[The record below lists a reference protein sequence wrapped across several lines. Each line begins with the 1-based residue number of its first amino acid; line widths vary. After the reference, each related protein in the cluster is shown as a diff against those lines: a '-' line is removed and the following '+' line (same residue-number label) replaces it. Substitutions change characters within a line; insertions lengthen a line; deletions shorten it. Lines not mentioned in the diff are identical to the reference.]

1 MLLKSWWDVFR
12 DEEPEV
18 DAGVGT
24 PEEVPAHDFPTEIPV
39 DVGIEEETTT
49 ESEAASET
57 DSEDDTADV
66 REWLK
71 QHNIEVEGEDD
82 EASLTD
88 LVTKFNG
95 QRERAAQLE
104 AELAQ
109 LRQTPNQPSVPQSGY
124 PQQTQNG
131 QPPQGQQPGQPQL
144 PPWME
149 HLRHNP
155 AVPLLVATAN
165 PDPNW
170 ERYIQLDQE
179 TGTYKAKDGTPPG
192 MYDAF
197 LKYADSYY
205 RLQEIQRK
213 SPHVYQEAV
222 IAGSPM
228 FQQMARQ
235 TWELQQ
241 QWQQYRQ
248 QQESTSEIS
257 SLQQMVAPYRDKLFE
272 LDEQG
277 RVKTHGVDANGEPVQ
292 AMTPMGKRWLE
303 LVRESVMVGGA
314 NVNWAVGQAMKQ
326 VLAEQEA
333 KAGKTNGESGTQKR
347 LRLLRG
353 QAKGSKGRGTQSSG
367 PNLDR
372 ALANP
377 IGTFEAVYNELAAH
391 GG

>member
-12 DEEPEV
+12 DDEPEV

-24 PEEVPAHDFPTEIPV
+24 PEPVPSNDFPTEIPA
-39 DVGIEEETTT
+39 DVGTGE
-49 ESEAASET
+49 EAATEAET
-57 DSEDDTADV
+57 VDETESEDDTADV

-82 EASLTD
+82 ESSLTD

-95 QRERAAQLE
+95 ERERAAQLE
-104 AELAQ
+104 AELSR
-109 LRQTPNQPSVPQSGY
+109 LRQTPNQPSVPQSWY
-124 PQQTQNG
+124 PQQTQNV
-131 QPPQGQQPGQPQL
+131 QQPNGQPQL

-155 AVPLLVATAN
+155 AVPLMVATAN

-170 ERYIQLDQE
+170 DRYIQLDQE
-179 TGTYKAKDGTPPG
+179 TGTYKAKEGTPPG

-213 SPHVYQEAV
+213 SPHVYHEAA
-222 IAGSPM
+222 IAASPM

-248 QQESTSEIS
+248 QQESTSEIGA
-257 SLQQMVAPYRDKLFE
+257 LQQMVAPYRDKLFE
-272 LDEQG
+272 VDEQG
-277 RVKTHGVDANGEPVQ
+277 RVKTHGVDQNGQPIQ

-303 LVRESVMVGGA
+303 LVQDSVMNGGA
-314 NVNWAVGQAMKQ
+314 NVGWAVGQAMKQ

-353 QAKGSKGRGTQSSG
+353 HAKGSKGRGTQSSG

-377 IGTFEAVYNELAAH
+377 IGTFEAIYGELAAH